1 MYEKEYNLINLLL
14 NNNRYTTNAEIQR
27 SLKISRR
34 TVINYIKNINS
45 TYKGLI
51 ASSEKGY
58 LLDDKKRAISIVQK
72 YIYYKN

>member
-45 TYKGLI
+45 TYKVNCFIRKGLFI
-51 ASSEKGY
+51 
-58 LLDDKKRAISIVQK
+58 R
-72 YIYYKN
+72 